1 MLLITNTFQVSFFYV
16 MCWPKFDEDVNAL
29 IQVLTER
36 LLTKTQKTKKNT
48 ATVQME
54 FHISIL
60 VVTRAE

>member
-1 MLLITNTFQVSFFYV
+1 

-36 LLTKTQKTKKNT
+36 LLTKTQKTEKNT

-54 FHISIL
+54 FHIWIL

>member
-1 MLLITNTFQVSFFYV
+1 

-54 FHISIL
+54 FHI
-60 VVTRAE
+60 